1 MNDLGKSITRKLS
14 YSFGANIVSLL
25 ISVLTV
31 SFIPKYM
38 TVSDYGLYQLFLF
51 YFGYIGFLH
60 FGVLGGAIIRYAGS
74 SYFELD
80 YNTLKTQCCILL
92 FILLVLSFFLYLLN
106 LQINIFEDT
115 YIIIMFF
122 FAAAAQHIIW
132 YSVSMLQMSNR
143 IEDAA
148 KLQFIE
154 RVSWGVLSVSAVIL
168 GFYNTLEIIFVFCI
182 TRIISMIYSLMLI
195 PEIVKASAY
204 FNKYTWNE
212 FKINFALGFPITLS
226 DICSILILGIIR
238 FSISDIW
245 DLSVFAKTSLVL
257 TATMIFLTFVSSAS
271 VVLLPALRQVNDN
284 IANAIF
290 KPIDFLVS
298 YLFLI
303 SLLFCYPAQIIIG
316 FWLPKYAD
324 SLVYMWILFPVIYF
338 EGKFNLLIV
347 TYLKKLLK
355 TKLILYI
362 NIFTMI
368 LSLLGCFY
376 FGYYLN
382 NLELIILW
390 ITIVFAVRCTVGE
403 FVLFNQLA
411 NTNGTIKEYIF
422 ALLLIAIFEIAR
434 WISDSMLA
442 FILYF
447 IVLAVYSIIKFK
459 QLKNSWFNIRQII
472 C

>member
-1 MNDLGKSITRKLS
+1 
-14 YSFGANIVSLL
+14 
-25 ISVLTV
+25 
-31 SFIPKYM
+31 
-38 TVSDYGLYQLFLF
+38 
-51 YFGYIGFLH
+51 
-60 FGVLGGAIIRYAGS
+60 
-74 SYFELD
+74 
-80 YNTLKTQCCILL
+80 
-92 FILLVLSFFLYLLN
+92 
-106 LQINIFEDT
+106 
-115 YIIIMFF
+115 
-122 FAAAAQHIIW
+122 
-132 YSVSMLQMSNR
+132 
-143 IEDAA
+143 
-148 KLQFIE
+148 
-154 RVSWGVLSVSAVIL
+154 
-168 GFYNTLEIIFVFCI
+168 
-182 TRIISMIYSLMLI
+182 MIYSLILI

-271 VVLLPALRQVNDN
+271 VVLLPALRQLNDN
-284 IANAIF
+284 IADIIF
-290 KPIDFLVS
+290 KHLDLLIS
-298 YLFLI
+298 HLFLI

-390 ITIVFAVRCTVGE
+390 ITIVFAIRCTVGE
-403 FVLFNQLA
+403 FVLFNQLTYA
-411 NTNGTIKEYIF
+411 NGTIREYIF
-422 ALLLIAIFEIAR
+422 ALLLIVIFETAM
-434 WISDSMLA
+434 WINDSVLA

-447 IVLAVYSIIKFK
+447 IVLTVYSIIKFK